1 MIKENKKKFYIFLL
15 VINILGIFTYFQQQN
30 VISIDRNDNIISQR
44 LIIPS
49 EDEISSNFVS
59 TPLEKIVGNKD
70 ESFPNLEST
79 PLQSII
85 GSDNRKKVSST
96 NIYPY
101 TAVCKLIMTFPNGD
115 TYSGSGAI
123 IDGFHVLTAGHCLYY
138 SSLGGWATSIMVIP
152 AMDGFIR
159 PFEYAWSRSLT
170 ISNIYKKNEGMNHD
184 WGIITLDRNVGLYTG
199 SFGIV
204 SASRSDYIYHSPVK
218 TAGYPGDKG
227 YGEMYY
233 ASGKGKRLNIFE
245 ALIYQKV
252 HLYDLDTY
260 AGQSGSP
267 VWKTHNNDPYIVS
280 IHSASGK
287 KDKFN
292 IGTRIYPRL
301 FEIIKDKLKEDS
313 KNPPIDKADMD
324 TNYDSVATFPASLCP
339 RDPFEISFRVKN
351 RGTKDSSL
359 FKVDFYLSTDTIIST
374 NDYLLGRVDMNIIWP
389 FCDEEVKLTGFFPS
403 NIPDGRYYIGWII
416 DSENEMIEYS
426 ESNNIFCIERQIS
439 VTNKPDLTTIL
450 STISDFPTNITVG
463 DPFEVSF
470 DVINCGS
477 KDSNPFSVDFYLSSL
492 SNTTYSLGTVYMNSI
507 LALDQKEVKWTGQI
521 PSSIPGGLYMLQWY
535 IDSENQVDEIS
546 ENNNYYSS
554 LIRVEETNNSFLN
567 NTSWIMI

>member
-1 MIKENKKKFYIFLL
+1 ML
-15 VINILGIFTYFQQQN
+15 
-30 VISIDRNDNIISQR
+30 SIDRNDDIISQR
-44 LIIPS
+44 LLVPS
-49 EDEISSNFVS
+49 EDEISLSFAS
-59 TPLEKIVGNKD
+59 TLLEKIVGHED
-70 ESFPNLEST
+70 ESFLSPKST

-96 NIYPY
+96 TIYPY
-101 TAVCKLIMTFPNGD
+101 SAVCKLIMMFPNGD

-123 IDGFHVLTAGHCLYY
+123 IDEFHVLTAGHCLYA
-138 SSLGGWATSIMVIP
+138 SKLGGWARSIMVIP

-159 PFEYAWSRSLT
+159 PFEYAWSKSLS

-199 SFGIV
+199 SFGYV
-204 SASRSDYIYHSPVK
+204 SRSRSDYIYHSPVK

-233 ASGKGKRLNIFE
+233 TTGKGKRLNIIE
-245 ALIYQKV
+245 AFQYQKV

-260 AGQSGSP
+260 GGQSGSP

-324 TNYDSVATFPASLCP
+324 TNYDSIPTFPASLCG

-403 NIPDGRYYIGWII
+403 NIPEGRYYIGWII
-416 DSENEMIEYS
+416 DSENQMSEYS
-426 ESNNIFCIERQIS
+426 ESNNIFCIERQIP
-439 VTNKPDLTTIL
+439 VTNKPDLTTMI
-450 STISDFPTNITVG
+450 STISDFPTNVSVG

-470 DVINCGS
+470 NVINCGS
-477 KDSNPFSVDFYLSSL
+477 KDSNPFSVDFYLNNL
-492 SNTTYSLGTVYMNSI
+492 YNTTYSLGMVYMDSI
-507 LALDQKEVKWTGQI
+507 LVLDHREVKWTGQI
-521 PSSIPGGLYMLQWY
+521 PSNIPEGLYMLEWY

-546 ENNNYYSS
+546 ESNNSYSCF
-554 LIRVEETNNSFLN
+554 IRVKESDNLFLN
-567 NTSWIMI
+567 NTSWIMVQNS